1 VATAYENAIATR
13 NNLLQQV
20 ANETALMLANGPRPQ
35 YSLRGQSFNW
45 ESWLKTMREE
55 IAGWTSLAQLLEPL
69 GQTDVRGV
77 T

>member
-1 VATAYENAIATR
+1 MATAYENVIAAR
-13 NNLLQQV
+13 NSLAQLL
-20 ANETALMLANGPRPQ
+20 ANETALMETNGPRPQ

-45 ESWLKTMREE
+45 ESWLQRMREE
-55 IAGWTSLAQLLEPL
+55 IAALTATAQLLEPL